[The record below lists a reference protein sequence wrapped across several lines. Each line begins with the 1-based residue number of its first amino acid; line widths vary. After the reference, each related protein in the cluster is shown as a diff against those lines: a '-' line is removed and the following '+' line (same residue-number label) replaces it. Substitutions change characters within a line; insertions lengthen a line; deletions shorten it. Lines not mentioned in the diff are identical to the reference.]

1 MSLKISSEKINNPF
15 LVDLLEKSVKGDK
28 ENNQNNFYNIY
39 SIRIETKS
47 SALVRCSMGSVA
59 DSSAAKIRLLFDC
72 SKYFLQNLLA
82 KYGF

>member
-28 ENNQNNFYNIY
+28 ENNQNNFNNIY

-59 DSSAAKIRLLFDC
+59 DSSAAKIRLLFDS